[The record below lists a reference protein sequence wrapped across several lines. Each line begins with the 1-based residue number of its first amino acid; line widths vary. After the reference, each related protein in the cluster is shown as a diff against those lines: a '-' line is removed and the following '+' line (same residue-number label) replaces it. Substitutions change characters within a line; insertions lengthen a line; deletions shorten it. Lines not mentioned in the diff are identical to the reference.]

1 MTEGKP
7 SFAEYQRQGMTCLTM
22 ANLSPVPDVQ
32 NRWLLMA
39 QTWFRLAQKAA
50 EPPSQSH
57 PSNVVPL
64 KSR

>member
-7 SFAEYQRQGMTCLTM
+7 SFVEYHRQGMVCLTM
-22 ANLSPVPDVQ
+22 ANQSHVPDVQ

-50 EPPSQSH
+50 EAPSQSD

-64 KSR
+64 RTS

>member
-7 SFAEYQRQGMTCLTM
+7 NFGEYHRQGMVCLTA
-22 ANLSPVPDVQ
+22 ANLSHVPDVQ
-32 NRWLLMA
+32 NCWLLMA

-50 EPPSQSH
+50 EVPSQSD

>member
-7 SFAEYQRQGMTCLTM
+7 GFGEYHRQGMVCLAM
-22 ANLSPVPDVQ
+22 ANLSHVPDVQ

-50 EPPSQSH
+50 EAPSQSD
-57 PSNVVPL
+57 PSNVVQL